1 MVHTTGRSVGAE
13 QKRALPAKA
22 VTSHKFN
29 TEDTAFLKIE
39 TLVFGSEEYMRKPV
53 HETAGMRG
61 IARRFLHVTIYDIY
75 YMML

>member
-22 VTSHKFN
+22 ATSHKFN

-61 IARRFLHVTIYDIY
+61 GSSTSL
-75 YMML
+75 YMTYII